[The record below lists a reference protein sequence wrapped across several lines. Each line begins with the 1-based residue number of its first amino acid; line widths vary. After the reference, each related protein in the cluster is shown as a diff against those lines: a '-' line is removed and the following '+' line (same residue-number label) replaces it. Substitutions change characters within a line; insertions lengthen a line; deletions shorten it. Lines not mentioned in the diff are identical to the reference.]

1 MSIKQWKKSEVIV
14 QKLQISQYKAV
25 NTTTDSFSLRS
36 IMVSLRLYRE
46 EIALLSNPEVVE
58 EWNCQT
64 WTPAIYN
71 G

>member
-1 MSIKQWKKSEVIV
+1 MFGYELCQLNNEKKKSEATV

-25 NTTTDSFSLRS
+25 NTTTDSFALRS

-64 WTPAIYN
+64 
-71 G
+71 